1 MQTIARTRQGPIE
14 YRDVGAGPAVLV
26 LNGGHTHCASPF
38 GHERFFRDSGYR
50 LIVPSRPG
58 YGRTPAAT
66 GRSAEAAADAMAGL
80 LDALELDQV
89 VVVGISG
96 AGPTALQ
103 LAARHPARVRALI
116 LQNAVTGARFP
127 TPAIRLG
134 SYVAFNRWLEGGT
147 WAAFRAFARIAPRRA
162 LLLVMGGLTVLA
174 PAQVVATMSP
184 AQRRGALAMLTASR
198 SGAGFLLDL
207 HHQCGDLARI
217 HVPALIIASRYD
229 GAVGGAHATYAADR
243 IPGASLYIAPAES
256 HLLWFSTANAG
267 IEARMRAF
275 LQGLPRG

>member
-14 YRDVGAGPAVLV
+14 YRDVGTGPAVLV

-58 YGRTPAAT
+58 YGGTPAAT
-66 GRSAEAAADAMAGL
+66 GRSAEAAADAMARL
-80 LDALELDQV
+80 LDALGLDQV
-89 VVVGISG
+89 VVVAISG

-103 LAARHPARVRALI
+103 LAGRHPARVRALI

-134 SYVAFNRWLEGGT
+134 SYVAFNRWVEAGI
-147 WAAFRAFARIAPRRA
+147 WAAFRAFARVAPQRA
-162 LLLVMGGLTVLA
+162 FLLVMGSLTSLS
-174 PAQVVATMSP
+174 PAQVVAMMSP
-184 AQRRGALAMLTASR
+184 AQRRDALALLTASR

-207 HHQCGDLARI
+207 HHHCGDLTHIIAPTL
-217 HVPALIIASRYD
+217 VIASRYD
-229 GAVGGAHATYAADR
+229 GAVDGAHATYAADH
-243 IPGASLYIAPAES
+243 IPDATLYVAPAES
-256 HLLWFSTANAG
+256 HLLWFSAANAG

-275 LQGLPRG
+275 LQALPDG